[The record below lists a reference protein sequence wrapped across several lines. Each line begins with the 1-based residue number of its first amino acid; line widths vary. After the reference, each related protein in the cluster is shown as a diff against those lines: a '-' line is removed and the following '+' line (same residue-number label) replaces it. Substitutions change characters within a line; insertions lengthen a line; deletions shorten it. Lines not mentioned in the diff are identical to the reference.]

1 MIKTIIFDLDGV
13 LIESKEIHYK
23 ALNAALPFD
32 YRIGYEEH
40 LSTYDGLPT
49 KQKLEL
55 LTLTKNLPK
64 ILHAEIQKNK
74 AKETMN
80 VLFDTIQPRMEFTKI
95 FMCLKNAGYRLALAS
110 NAVRSTVETALDCL
124 EIRKYF
130 DVIYSN
136 QEVKKPKPHFEM
148 YFKIMMDLNSK
159 PNETLILEDSHI
171 GRQAVLDAGCH
182 LLPIIDTYDVK
193 LEKIEAKLNELN
205 KQIIVKVPWRSNKM
219 NVLIP
224 MAGAGSRFAEAG
236 YTFPKPLIEVGN
248 KPMIQVVT
256 DNLNIDAHHIFIVQK
271 EHYKKYNLETVLKLI
286 KPNCSIVQV
295 EGVTEGAACTTLLAK
310 KLIDNDNPLVIANS
324 DQFVEWNANEVMYA
338 FSTEGID
345 GGILTFQ
352 STHPK
357 WSYAKKNNE
366 GFVNEVAE
374 KKPIST
380 NATVGIYY
388 YKKGS
393 DYVRC
398 AEKMIEK
405 DIRTNNEFY
414 VCPVYNELI
423 KEGGKVRIKNI
434 NKMWGLGTP
443 EDLNNFMNNYN
454 GTY

>member
-23 ALNAALPFD
+23 ALNAALPAN
-32 YRIGYEEH
+32 YRITYEEH

-49 KQKLEL
+49 KKKLDM
-55 LTLTKNLPK
+55 LTLEKDLPLD
-64 ILHAEIQKNK
+64 LHMEIASEK
-74 AKETMN
+74 ARQTMN
-80 VLFDTIQPRMEFTKI
+80 VLFDTIKPRMEFTKI
-95 FMCLKNAGYRLALAS
+95 FMALKNAGYRLACAS
-110 NAVRSTVETALDCL
+110 NAVRSTVDTALDCL
-124 EIRKYF
+124 EITKYF

-136 QEVKKPKPHFEM
+136 QDVDKPKPHFEM
-148 YFKIMMDLNSK
+148 YFKIMLALNSK

-182 LLPIIDTYDVK
+182 LLPVIDSYDVK
-193 LEKIEAKLNELN
+193 LEKIEAKLAELN
-205 KQIIVKVPWRSNKM
+205 KQIIVRVPWRSNKM

-224 MAGAGSRFAEAG
+224 MAGAGSRFADAG

-256 DNLNIDAHHIFIVQK
+256 DNLNIEAHHIFIVQK

-310 KLIDNDNPLVIANS
+310 KLINNDNPLVIANS

-357 WSYAKKNNE
+357 WSYAKKNDS
-366 GFVNEVAE
+366 GFVSEVAE